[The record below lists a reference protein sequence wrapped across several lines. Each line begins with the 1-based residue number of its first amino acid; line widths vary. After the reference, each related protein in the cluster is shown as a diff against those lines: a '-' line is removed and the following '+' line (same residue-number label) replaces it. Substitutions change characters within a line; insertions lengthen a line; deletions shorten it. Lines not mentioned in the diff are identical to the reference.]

1 MRSPLIVIVL
11 WLWALWSTT
20 AAGVNIKRIDQF
32 DGTKFAL
39 EDGSWLAI
47 RFSGTEP
54 LLRIYSEAKN
64 EDLVDKLISEAR
76 NFVGV

>member
-1 MRSPLIVIVL
+1 M
-11 WLWALWSTT
+11 
-20 AAGVNIKRIDQF
+20 DQF
-32 DGTKFAL
+32 DGTKFVL

-54 LLRIYSEAKN
+54 LLRIYSEAVN